1 MLDCRIH
8 QCQIGYVFRYVAG
21 LNYESQPENE
31 VLENRG
37 FEQLKAIKDNDHII
51 EAVQDSIENQELQTP
66 V

>member
-1 MLDCRIH
+1 M
-8 QCQIGYVFRYVAG
+8 
-21 LNYESQPENE
+21 NYESKPENE
-31 VLENRG
+31 VLEHRG